1 METIKT
7 SSKLK
12 QAEQMLENQLDVPS
26 FANNGY
32 LYPNVEIVQTPCL
45 LEKILF
51 LYYISLYYLFKV
63 SIFFITSSIIRL
75 KSKGDISLSSIYF
88 FISSIVL

>member
-1 METIKT
+1 MATRKV
-7 SSKLK
+7 K

-45 LEKILF
+45 LERIL
-51 LYYISLYYLFKV
+51 LMLMIIL
-63 SIFFITSSIIRL
+63 SITMIAV
-75 KSKGDISLSSIYF
+75 GIYM
-88 FISSIVL
+88 ILVMMGL

>member
-1 METIKT
+1 MATRKT
-7 SSKLK
+7 SSKVK

-45 LEKILF
+45 LEKIL
-51 LYYISLYYLFKV
+51 LMLMIILSITMIAV
-63 SIFFITSSIIRL
+63 SIYMILVMRGL
-75 KSKGDISLSSIYF
+75 
-88 FISSIVL
+88 

>member
-1 METIKT
+1 MTTKKE
-7 SSKLK
+7 SSKVK

-45 LEKILF
+45 LEKIL
-51 LYYISLYYLFKV
+51 LMLM
-63 SIFFITSSIIRL
+63 
-75 KSKGDISLSSIYF
+75 
-88 FISSIVL
+88 IVLSITMIVVGIYMILVMRGL

>member
-1 METIKT
+1 MTTRKT
-7 SSKLK
+7 SSKVK

-45 LEKILF
+45 LEKIL
-51 LYYISLYYLFKV
+51 LMLMIIL
-63 SIFFITSSIIRL
+63 SITMIVV
-75 KSKGDISLSSIYF
+75 GIYM
-88 FISSIVL
+88 ILVMRGL

>member
-1 METIKT
+1 MMATRKT
-7 SSKLK
+7 SSKVK

-45 LEKILF
+45 LERIL
-51 LYYISLYYLFKV
+51 LMLMIIL
-63 SIFFITSSIIRL
+63 SITMIVV
-75 KSKGDISLSSIYF
+75 GIYM
-88 FISSIVL
+88 ILVMRGL

>member
-12 QAEQMLENQLDVPS
+12 QADQMLENQLDVPS

-45 LEKILF
+45 LEKIL
-51 LYYISLYYLFKV
+51 LMLMIIL
-63 SIFFITSSIIRL
+63 SIIMIAV
-75 KSKGDISLSSIYF
+75 GIYMILF
-88 FISSIVL
+88 MRGL